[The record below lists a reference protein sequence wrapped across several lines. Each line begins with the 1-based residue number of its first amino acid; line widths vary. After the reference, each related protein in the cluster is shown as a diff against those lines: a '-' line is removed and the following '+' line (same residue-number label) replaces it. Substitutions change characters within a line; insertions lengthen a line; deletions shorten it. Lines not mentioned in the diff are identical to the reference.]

1 VDHQNKPKLLDLVR
15 DTIRRK
21 HYSIRTEQS
30 YIDWIRRFILFHHK
44 RHPSEMREAEVNA
57 FLSHLARDGG
67 VAASTQNQAL
77 SALLFLY
84 KQVLKAEIGWL
95 GDVERAKKPSRLPVV
110 LTREE
115 VRKLFRH
122 LYGTP
127 RLMAGLLYGSGLRLM
142 ECVRLR
148 VKDIDFGY
156 ARITVRDAKG
166 RQGASNDA
174 ADQSRQ
180 RVGASP

>member
-1 VDHQNKPKLLDLVR
+1 MDNQNKPKLLDLVR
-15 DTIRRK
+15 DTIQRK

-30 YIDWIRRFILFHHK
+30 YIDWVRRFILFHNK

-95 GDVERAKKPSRLPVV
+95 GDVERAKKPARLPVG
-110 LTREE
+110 LHA
-115 VRKLFRH
+115 RK
-122 LYGTP
+122 
-127 RLMAGLLYGSGLRLM
+127 
-142 ECVRLR
+142 C
-148 VKDIDFGY
+148 
-156 ARITVRDAKG
+156 
-166 RQGASNDA
+166 ASSFDTCTE
-174 ADQSRQ
+174 R
-180 RVGASP
+180 RG